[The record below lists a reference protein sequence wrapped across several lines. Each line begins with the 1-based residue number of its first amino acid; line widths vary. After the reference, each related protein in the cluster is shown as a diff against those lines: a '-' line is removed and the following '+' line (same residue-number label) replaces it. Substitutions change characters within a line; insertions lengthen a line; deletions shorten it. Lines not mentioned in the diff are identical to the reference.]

1 MARPILP
8 TAFDFSMWWRGEEE
22 REGKIYPSFL
32 KKQCDGEKAKTRKCK
47 VPFLLSLLA
56 LRQDLTSL
64 GLGLPTV

>member
-1 MARPILP
+1 
-8 TAFDFSMWWRGEEE
+8 MWWRGEEE